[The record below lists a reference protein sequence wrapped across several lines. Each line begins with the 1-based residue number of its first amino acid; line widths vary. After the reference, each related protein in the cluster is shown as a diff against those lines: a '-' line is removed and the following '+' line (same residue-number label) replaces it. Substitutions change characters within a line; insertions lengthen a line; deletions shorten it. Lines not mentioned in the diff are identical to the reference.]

1 MKKAA
6 AEFIELT
13 ATLSEAAKR
22 RILSRTRG
30 KVFDRFG
37 KYELTD
43 DEAVAIQLTI
53 EDENREEWLEKVREL
68 RAKEEK
74 KAKKKAD

>member
-1 MKKAA
+1 MKTPA
-6 AEFIELT
+6 AEFVELT
-13 ATLSEAAKR
+13 ATLSEEAKG

-30 KVFDRFG
+30 KVFDRLG
-37 KYELTD
+37 KYKMTN

-53 EDENREEWLEKVREL
+53 EDENRQEWLDKVREL

-74 KAKKKAD
+74 KAKKKTD

>member
-1 MKKAA
+1 MKTAA
-6 AEFIELT
+6 PEFIELV
-13 ATLSEAAKR
+13 ATLSEEAKG
-22 RILSRTRG
+22 RILSRMRG

-37 KYELTD
+37 KFKITD

-53 EDENREEWLEKVREL
+53 EDDNQKEWLKKVRDL

-74 KAKKKAD
+74 KGKKKAD